1 MIFLIYLVTLSQ
13 DRETKVLELR
23 QGQDAGQNY
32 EEDKFYVHYHPT
44 SLLKVTESLQVVSA
58 LPG

>member
-1 MIFLIYLVTLSQ
+1 MIFLIYIVTLSQ

-23 QGQDAGQNY
+23 QGQGAGENY
-32 EEDKFYVHYHPT
+32 EEGKFCIHYLPT
-44 SLLKVTESLQVVSA
+44 SLPKVIKSLQVASA